1 MADSV
6 ERTAD
11 IVADMRRGAQDLVEK
26 KMDFNAKTTSEL
38 FQMIEESPEQFARN
52 IQKSSSYGWK
62 MSVSA
67 YLDQLLEQYKMSIP
81 DFIAKTYLSKS
92 FVYQIF
98 SGERNPGRDILLRI
112 AFAMNLTLDE
122 TQELLMMGQ
131 KGALYPKVRRDAAL
145 ICCLEQRL
153 SLDETDEFLKSISE
167 KTLVK

>member
-1 MADSV
+1 M
-6 ERTAD
+6 
-11 IVADMRRGAQDLVEK
+11 EK
-26 KMDFNAKTTSEL
+26 KMDFNEKTTSEL
-38 FQMIEESPEQFARN
+38 FQMIEESPERFARI

-112 AFAMNLTLDE
+112 AFAMNL
-122 TQELLMMGQ
+122 
-131 KGALYPKVRRDAAL
+131 
-145 ICCLEQRL
+145 

>member
-1 MADSV
+1 
-6 ERTAD
+6 
-11 IVADMRRGAQDLVEK
+11 MRQDLVEK

-38 FQMIEESPEQFARN
+38 FRMIEESPEQFASN

-62 MSVSA
+62 MSVSS

-112 AFAMNLTLDE
+112 AFAMNLTLAE

-131 KGALYPKVRRDAAL
+131 KGALYPKVRRDAAI